1 MDVAEAITGRQSI
14 RAFLSDKQV
23 PQAKIKRVLEVAAR
37 APSGSNIQPWH
48 VYVIRGEKQRALIAE
63 CMARH
68 KVADEATREYNY
80 YPVNWRA
87 PYIDRRRECG
97 WGLYSKLGI
106 AKGDKDAMRQQHG
119 RNYAFFDAPV
129 GLFFT
134 LDRDMEIGSWFD
146 CGMFVQSVML
156 AARGEGL
163 ETCPQVAFC
172 NFHDTVMSH
181 IGAPSDQMLVCGMS
195 MGYADPDAIVNSF
208 RTTRLS
214 VEEFTTFVG
223 EEDRR

>member
-1 MDVAEAITGRQSI
+1 MNVADAITGRQST
-14 RAFLSDKQV
+14 RAFLADRPV
-23 PQAKIKRVLEVAAR
+23 PREMIEKVLKIAGR

-48 VYVIRGEKQRALIAE
+48 VWVITGDRQKALTAA

-68 KVADEATREYNY
+68 MANDESEREYNY
-80 YPVNWRA
+80 YPVDWRA

-97 WGLYSKLGI
+97 WGLYSTLGI
-106 AKGDKDAMRQQHG
+106 TKGEKDAMRRQHG
-119 RNYAFFDAPV
+119 RNYQFFDAPV

-134 LDRDMEIGSWFD
+134 IERDMEIGSWFD

-172 NFHDTVMSH
+172 NFHDTVMEH
-181 IGAPSDQMLVCGMS
+181 IGAPPEQMLMCGMS
-195 MGYADPDAIVNSF
+195 MGYSDPDAIANGF
-208 RTTRLS
+208 RTTRLELS
-214 VEEFTTFVG
+214 EFVTFVG
-223 EEDRR
+223 EGD